1 MEAEWMKQIPN
12 SSLCNFFYFF
22 FVVYA
27 IIFTLSIITL
37 IATFVSVKVSSPM
50 TTALL
55 ANGIIT
61 SVIAGTVML
70 FHYLICDRALLAK
83 DVKPSVHHLH

>member
-1 MEAEWMKQIPN
+1 MEAEWMKQISN

-27 IIFTLSIITL
+27 IIFTLSVITL
-37 IATFVSVKVSSPM
+37 IATAVSAKPASPITM
-50 TTALL
+50 PVL
-55 ANGIIT
+55 ANLMLT
-61 SVIAGTVML
+61 SVLAGTFML
-70 FHYLICDRALLAK
+70 FHYLICDRVLIAK